1 MPYIYDEK
9 TGDFINTSSPKPEV
23 KKTTVSSS
31 STTRTTNST
40 SSSSNSGGSFFGG
53 LLAGIG
59 VLLIQFLP
67 YLIIAGLV
75 SLCS

>member
-9 TGDFINTSSPKPEV
+9 TGDFINTSSPKPEA
-23 KKTTVSSS
+23 KNTTVSSR
-31 STTRTTNST
+31 STTRATNST
-40 SSSSNSGGSFFGG
+40 SSSNSGGSFFGG

>member
-9 TGDFINTSSPKPEV
+9 TGDFINTSSPKPEA
-23 KKTTVSSS
+23 KTTTVSSS
-31 STTRTTNST
+31 STTRATNST
-40 SSSSNSGGSFFGG
+40 SSSNSGGSFFGG

>member
-9 TGDFINTSSPKPEV
+9 TGDFINTSSPKPEA

-31 STTRTTNST
+31 STTRATNST
-40 SSSSNSGGSFFGG
+40 SSSNSGGSFFGG